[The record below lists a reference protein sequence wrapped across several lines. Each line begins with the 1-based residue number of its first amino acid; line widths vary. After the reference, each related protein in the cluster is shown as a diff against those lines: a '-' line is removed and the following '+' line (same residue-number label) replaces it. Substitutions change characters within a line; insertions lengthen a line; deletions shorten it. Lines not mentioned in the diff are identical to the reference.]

1 MDEKLLT
8 RKRVVIV
15 RHFPVAMISDMNNIL
30 KLILKR
36 NSDSIILH
44 INTNDA
50 SRNTA
55 NQLLD
60 KILSLKSFCIVII
73 SSLTMHVGDQ
83 KWAPMVSEVNEYL
96 KELNIPIVNNKTI
109 IRKHYI

>member
-15 RHFPVAMISDMNNIL
+15 RHFPVAMNNIL

-83 KWAPMVSEVNEYL
+83 KWGPMVSEVNEYL
-96 KELNIPIVNNKTI
+96 KELNIPIVNNETI